1 MSDTD
6 IDYSGNE
13 IDTDDE
19 VLDAADSAHE
29 EERDE
34 EEMLHTPIPREKR
47 YNTITGPALSVPA
60 LNDNL
65 VVEKSDAPSRDDGT
79 GRRSWANVKPEKAK
93 EQRRAALGD
102 AMKQWGKT
110 LKEDEGMREA
120 SGFKIKGKVAKP
132 VAKETEKAEPW
143 RIKVA
148 IENGFIKGDK
158 SRFNETLYQ
167 FFNDFNDVADAFGIR
182 AANVDR
188 GIQKDTNGRLVFEG
202 AMTTD
207 RKQRAVAR
215 PEDGQEENGSENRAR
230 QMTKQARA
238 RVEISYGKG
247 HYYKDVNLPIT
258 STGAV
263 DNGGYSPGR
272 GDLLLAER
280 ITDTKHR
287 AEEVAVFVGPLLPYL
302 RRAVFE
308 NATAGDIGE
317 SLGFV
322 MPQASAVGN
331 AILGMA
337 LEAAGDAYARIKRRE
352 RGKLTYEEWLGK
364 QPDGMPIPAR
374 KLKQA
379 FSVARTAMVATP
391 ANDNLQLPFEP
402 KMIEAAA

>member
-13 IDTDDE
+13 IDADDE
-19 VLDAADSAHE
+19 VLEAADSAHE

-79 GRRSWANVKPEKAK
+79 GRPSRASVKPEKAK

-132 VAKETEKAEPW
+132 VAEETEKAEPW

-148 IENGFIKGDK
+148 IENGYIKGDK
-158 SRFNETLYQ
+158 SRLNETLYQ

-182 AANVDR
+182 AANVDH

-215 PEDGQEENGSENRAR
+215 PEDGQEENGSENR
-230 QMTKQARA
+230 
-238 RVEISYGKG
+238 
-247 HYYKDVNLPIT
+247 
-258 STGAV
+258 
-263 DNGGYSPGR
+263 
-272 GDLLLAER
+272 
-280 ITDTKHR
+280 
-287 AEEVAVFVGPLLPYL
+287 
-302 RRAVFE
+302 
-308 NATAGDIGE
+308 
-317 SLGFV
+317 
-322 MPQASAVGN
+322 
-331 AILGMA
+331 
-337 LEAAGDAYARIKRRE
+337 
-352 RGKLTYEEWLGK
+352 
-364 QPDGMPIPAR
+364 
-374 KLKQA
+374 
-379 FSVARTAMVATP
+379 
-391 ANDNLQLPFEP
+391 
-402 KMIEAAA
+402 